1 MLVLKGRPFYMPQ
14 ITKRSPK
21 IRFEFVSARK
31 QSILGGLPAIEAL
44 AQRFGLWAKIEAL
57 PGIDPRVRTTHGY
70 SPALIVA
77 QILFAL
83 CSGGASL
90 ADAERLNDEPLVRE
104 LARVQRFAD
113 QTQLGEWLR
122 KQSEVSIT
130 AFWGLIGEFV
140 RWVIAQAP
148 EGRWTY
154 AGRAEVFFDDTQIEV
169 FGPRFQGAQIK
180 YQGDL
185 ALSWQT
191 LWFGPFL
198 LEGQLGS
205 PGDVSGALPLLLE
218 GHRAMWRDRAS
229 DFLADSGSSSAEYLQ
244 AIAGAGFT
252 HWSVRY
258 NKWTTVPERT
268 AAALAEKAWTPARQ
282 TRWRDG
288 TAVTE
293 QHAGIRHTPQE
304 SEFTFPLAVA
314 RWKKDGEMF
323 WRYAFVGHDE
333 RRSDAEA
340 VMVRHRL
347 KGGKEQLFKEV
358 LRGLDLHHPPCES
371 LTANRMF
378 YAIAA
383 LAYNLMKAVQ
393 LLCLPDECQGWT
405 VPTLLKQMVRLP
417 ATLVRHARRLV
428 ARVEV
433 AVSWLG
439 WWQAWQQRWWSAQG
453 AGVSVPSG

>member
-1 MLVLKGRPFYMPQ
+1 MPQ

-21 IRFEFVSARK
+21 IRFEFVPARK
-31 QSILGGLPAIEAL
+31 QSVLGGLPAIEAL
-44 AQRFGLWAKIEAL
+44 AQQFGLWQKIRAL

-70 SPALIVA
+70 SPELSVA
-77 QILFAL
+77 QLLYSL

-90 ADAERLNDEPLVRE
+90 ADAERLNEEPLVRQ
-104 LARVQRFAD
+104 LARVERFAD

-122 KQSEVSIT
+122 KQSDVSVA
-130 AFWGLIGEFV
+130 AFWGLIAEFV
-140 RWVIAQAP
+140 QWVIERADAA
-148 EGRWTY
+148 RWTY

-169 FGPRFQGAQIK
+169 FGPSFEGAQIN
-180 YQGDL
+180 YNGDR

-198 LEGQLGS
+198 LAGQLGS
-205 PGDVSGALPLLLE
+205 PGDVSSALPGMLAR
-218 GHRAMWRDRAS
+218 HRSFWQDRPS
-229 DFLADSGSSSAEYLQ
+229 DFLADSGSSSAEYLK
-244 AIAGAGFT
+244 AISGAGFT
-252 HWSVRY
+252 HWSVSY

-268 AAALAEKAWTPARQ
+268 AAALPQSAWQAAHQ
-282 TRWRDG
+282 TLWRNG
-288 TAVTE
+288 TEVTE
-293 QHAGIRHTPQE
+293 QHAGIRHTPE
-304 SEFTFPLAVA
+304 GSDFTFPLAVA
-314 RWKKDGEMF
+314 RWKKDDEMF
-323 WRYAFVGHDE
+323 WRYAFVAHEEG
-333 RRSDAEA
+333 RSDAGA
-340 VMVRHRL
+340 ILARHRL

-371 LTANRMF
+371 LRANQMF

-393 LLCLPDECQGWT
+393 LLCLPDQYQGWT

-433 AVSWLG
+433 AVSWLDWWRNWEKR
-439 WWQAWQQRWWSAQG
+439 WWQASTGMAVATG
-453 AGVSVPSG
+453 